1 MSSNLKVNTILP
13 SAGTT
18 IGIGTAGGSITI
30 TNGRLGVGTDT
41 PLQRLHIRGEGE
53 GNHLLYLQ
61 GGDTICDIVQSDNG
75 GSTRLRSANGSFY
88 VWTGGDGNSST
99 GANGSPA
106 IHVNTS
112 LETKFYNTIKIPDR
126 IQQDGYTHTAIRFPA
141 AHTITFE
148 TDQNERLRIT
158 PTGTV
163 GIGVTN
169 PDAKLEVR
177 DSGST
182 GIIVRCTSTQ
192 STDTNKALR
201 VRNNSD
207 TNTFSVSHRGQGYFA
222 GKVGIKETNPD
233 SELEINRGSEGK
245 YMTVGGDDASNGRGL
260 SFTSSEGG
268 TGSNGALHTI
278 NAKSGNGAIAL
289 ATAGTERF
297 RVEKNG
303 YITMPFRPAF
313 KCHIHTQ
320 SSPNSGVVSENNGFT
335 LNATSYRDA
344 FNNGSHFSE
353 ATGRFTAPVTGL
365 YFFHFSLMRYSNN
378 GNGSYD
384 IRIKKNNSLILA
396 RSYKAGYTQNFESL
410 NVTTITNMTGGHY
423 VTFNIG
429 SSMSTYE
436 DDSYMLGYLLG

>member
-61 GGDTICDIVQSDNG
+61 AGDTICDIVQSDNG

-207 TNTFSVSHRGQGYFA
+207 TNTFSVSHKGL
-222 GKVGIKETNPD
+222 
-233 SELEINRGSEGK
+233 LEIKRGELGTYLK
-245 YMTVGGDDASNGRGL
+245 VGGDDASNGRAL
-260 SFTSSEGG
+260 TFTSSN
-268 TGSNGALHTI
+268 TASNGALHTLEAI
-278 NAKSGNGAIAL
+278 SGNGAIAL
-289 ATAGTERF
+289 ATAGSEKF
-297 RVEKNG
+297 RVNKDG
-303 YITMPFRPAF
+303 TVTKPLQPYVRIVGITNQTGSGLATDGTGT
-313 KCHIHTQ
+313 TQ
-320 SSPNSGVVSENNGFT
+320 GDISYSSGKVTAQVEGDYLITYATISDSG
-335 LNATSYRDA
+335 
-344 FNNGSHFSE
+344 
-353 ATGRFTAPVTGL
+353 TGRVDGRIRVNGNIIVQMLT
-365 YFFHFSLMRYSNN
+365 SNN
-378 GNGSYD
+378 GT
-384 IRIKKNNSLILA
+384 
-396 RSYKAGYTQNFESL
+396 GYRQKSASIVYHL
-410 NVTTITNMTGGHY
+410 NVNDYVEWENDDWYSASNTGTTWRTAS
-423 VTFNIG
+423 V
-429 SSMSTYE
+429 
-436 DDSYMLGYLLG
+436 YMLG

>member
-177 DSGST
+177 DSAST
-182 GIIVRCTSTQ
+182 GIIVRSDNTQ
-192 STDTNKALR
+192 TTDSNKALR

-207 TNTFSVSHRGQGYFA
+207 TNTFSVSHKGL
-222 GKVGIKETNPD
+222 
-233 SELEINRGSEGK
+233 LEIKRGELGTYLK
-245 YMTVGGDDASNGRGL
+245 VGGDDASNGRAL
-260 SFTSSEGG
+260 TFTSSN
-268 TGSNGALHTI
+268 TASNGALHTLEAI
-278 NAKSGNGAIAL
+278 SGNGAIAL
-289 ATAGTERF
+289 ATAGSEKF
-297 RVEKNG
+297 RVNKDG
-303 YITMPFRPAF
+303 TVTKPLQPYVRIVGITNQTGSGLATDGTGT
-313 KCHIHTQ
+313 TQ
-320 SSPNSGVVSENNGFT
+320 GDISYSSGKVTAQVEGDYLITYATISDSG
-335 LNATSYRDA
+335 
-344 FNNGSHFSE
+344 
-353 ATGRFTAPVTGL
+353 TGRVDGRIRVNGNIIVQMLT
-365 YFFHFSLMRYSNN
+365 SNN
-378 GNGSYD
+378 GT
-384 IRIKKNNSLILA
+384 
-396 RSYKAGYTQNFESL
+396 GYRQKSASIVYHL
-410 NVTTITNMTGGHY
+410 NVNDYVEWENDDWYSASNTGTTWRTAS
-423 VTFNIG
+423 V
-429 SSMSTYE
+429 
-436 DDSYMLGYLLG
+436 YMLG